1 MPSAN
6 FYLPVP
12 NSKEALKRIPNQ
24 HADWLLSNLKFYNG
38 DHWQGGAGWTGPTL
52 PESHTQYGLT
62 MQLLEKIFVSRN
74 STAQAVNQHVAGV
87 LGNPPRWTITGG
99 SDELMQEAEKLLAT
113 WLANQQ
119 GYAMRPVSK
128 DTKLCSPLEVAS
140 LATKH
145 ALLATR
151 GALRFFVTN
160 PGQPTNDQDGPTE
173 EVTGKHNLPVLPVE
187 QAINQIFIHN
197 PDPRQAA
204 VFVDEATMTTV
215 GLYTYIEDKVQKA
228 ELSYIDREGNT
239 ILLILDET
247 GIESGAVLPLGRRLM
262 HYEIE
267 RPLFVTEQIRAA
279 QKALNKAETMTSK
292 NLDVGGF
299 LERVFLN
306 AQPPGIWQKNEQ
318 TGIEEFK
325 PTPLEIGPG
334 MTTFLSGM
342 EEMRSDGSRTYAT
355 PSALFREPTNPEAF
369 INTSDHYHASI
380 LEQCGQ
386 LHTLLANEGNIS
398 GESRSQARDAYKKS
412 LLETKPEADKALV
425 WILETV
431 LSLAAILSGQPGRY
445 EPLAV
450 SVDCQLDLG
459 IVTTDEITQAVNA
472 HESGLLSRETAMSK
486 IGVADPQ
493 AEKKRIQE
501 EEGETNNN
509 DNDPE
514 L

>member
-1 MPSAN
+1 M
-6 FYLPVP
+6 
-12 NSKEALKRIPNQ
+12 KRIPNQ
-24 HADWLLSNLKFYNG
+24 HAAWLLANLRFYNG
-38 DHWQGGAGWTGPTL
+38 DHWQEGTGWTGPTV
-52 PESHTQYGLT
+52 PETHTQYGHT

-74 STAQAVNQHVAGV
+74 SIAQAVNQHVAGV

-99 SDELMQEAEKLLAT
+99 DDALMQEAEMLLTT

-119 GYAMRPVSK
+119 GYAARTLSK
-128 DTKLCSPLEVAS
+128 ETKLCSPLEVVN

-145 ALLATR
+145 ALLTTR
-151 GALRFFVTN
+151 GGLRFFVANPDSAEAAQNEPASADTN
-160 PGQPTNDQDGPTE
+160 QY
-173 EVTGKHNLPVLPVE
+173 NLPILPAE
-187 QAINQIFIHN
+187 EAINQIFIHN

-204 VFVDEATMTTV
+204 VFVDENTMTTV
-215 GLYTYIEDKVQKA
+215 GLYTYQEDKVQKA
-228 ELSYIDREGNT
+228 ELSYIGRDGNT

-247 GIESGAVLPLGRRLM
+247 GIESGAKLPLGRRLM

-267 RPLFVTEQIRAA
+267 RPLFITEQIRAA

-306 AQPPGIWQKNEQ
+306 AQPPGTWEKNSQ

-325 PTPLEIGPG
+325 PLPLEIGPG
-334 MTTFLSGM
+334 LTTFISGM
-342 EEMRSDGSRTYAT
+342 EEARPDGSRTYAT

-369 INTSDHYHASI
+369 TDTSDHYHASI

-425 WILETV
+425 WLLETV
-431 LSLAAILSGQPGRY
+431 LALTAVLSGQPGRY
-445 EPLAV
+445 EALAV

-459 IVTTDEITQAVNA
+459 IITSDEVTQTVQAHGA
-472 HESGLLSRETAMSK
+472 GLLSRETAMSK
-486 IGVADPQ
+486 IGVTDPT
-493 AEKKRIQE
+493 AEKQRIQDE
-501 EEGETNNN
+501 QVELNNMASN
-509 DNDPE
+509 DNDTE
-514 L
+514 M